1 MKRVLIL
8 TDLTPTSRDACR
20 SAVDWLAEEDVHT
33 TVGFIHPSLPPTSG
47 LLIRVEQVYL
57 DQTESLRSA
66 LGAQATLVCTWGE
79 MQRRIRGKEFDLVAL
94 TAGAPQVLDVPSSGG
109 PAIPEHFIHS
119 WGIPVLSFPEN
130 GAKRA

>member
-1 MKRVLIL
+1 VKRVLIL
-8 TDLTPTSRDACR
+8 TDLTPASREASR

-66 LGAQATLVCTWGE
+66 LGAQATLVCTWAE
-79 MQRRIRGKEFDLVAL
+79 MQQQIRGRAFDLVVL
-94 TAGAPQVLDVPSSGG
+94 TAGTPQVIETPSPGG
-109 PAIPEHFIHS
+109 SAIPEHFIHA
-119 WGIPVLSFPEN
+119 WGIPVLSFPSN
-130 GAKRA
+130 